1 MLPEVIPLNPKS
13 TVFVAN
19 VEGVSLAKPLTSETV
34 EVLLSALD
42 KFAVL
47 VFPNQVLTDE
57 QHIRF
62 SRYFGDLELATGDY
76 MKQDDRRLQME
87 LNDISNLDR
96 TGGKMGAA
104 DPKRLFSLGNM
115 LWHSDSSFKAIP
127 AQYSILSAKI
137 IPATEGDTEFAD
149 MRAAWRALDE
159 KTQQKCL
166 GQVTR
171 HSQLYSRGELGFTEF
186 REDQQ
191 EAMIPVRQALVR
203 RHPRTKN
210 ISLYLSAHAGII
222 EGWTV
227 PESRIFLKRLTE
239 HATQREF
246 TYRHQW
252 KVNDLVIW
260 DNQATMHRAMGY
272 DNKELRDMRRT
283 TIAGVTSS
291 LEEMP
296 ARVF

>member
-1 MLPEVIPLNPKS
+1 MPLKVTPLNPKLS
-13 TVFVAN
+13 DFVAK
-19 VEGVSLAKPLTSETV
+19 VEGISLSEPQTSETV
-34 EVLLSALD
+34 EALFNALD
-42 KFAVL
+42 TFAVL

-96 TGGKMGAA
+96 TGGKMEAA

-191 EAMIPVRQALVR
+191 EAMVPVRQALVR

-210 ISLYLSAHAGII
+210 SSLYLSAHAGLI

-227 PESRIFLKRLTE
+227 PESRIFLKRLAE

-246 TYRHQW
+246 VYRHKW
-252 KVNDLVIW
+252 SVNDLVIW
-260 DNQATMHRAMGY
+260 DNQATMHGAMGY
-272 DNKELRDMRRT
+272 HNKEVRDMRRT

-296 ARVF
+296 A

>member
-1 MLPEVIPLNPKS
+1 MSLEITSLNPKLS
-13 TVFVAN
+13 DFVAK
-19 VEGVSLAKPLTSETV
+19 VEGISLSEPQTSETV
-34 EVLLSALD
+34 EALFNALD
-42 KFAVL
+42 TFAVL

-149 MRAAWRALDE
+149 MRAAWNALDE

-191 EAMIPVRQALVR
+191 EAMVPVRQALVR

-210 ISLYLSAHAGII
+210 SSLYLSAHAGLI

-227 PESRIFLKRLTE
+227 PESRIFLKRLAE

-246 TYRHQW
+246 VYRHKW
-252 KVNDLVIW
+252 SVNDLVIW

-272 DNKELRDMRRT
+272 DNKEVRDMRRT

-296 ARVF
+296 A

>member
-1 MLPEVIPLNPKS
+1 MSLEITSLNPKLS
-13 TVFVAN
+13 DFVAK
-19 VEGVSLAKPLTSETV
+19 VEGISLSEPQTSETV
-34 EVLLSALD
+34 EALFNALD
-42 KFAVL
+42 TFAVL

-191 EAMIPVRQALVR
+191 EAMVPVRQALVR

-210 ISLYLSAHAGII
+210 SSLYLSAHAGLI

-227 PESRIFLKRLTE
+227 PESRIFLKRLAE

-246 TYRHQW
+246 VYRHKW
-252 KVNDLVIW
+252 SVNDLVIW

-272 DNKELRDMRRT
+272 DNKEVRDMRRT

-296 ARVF
+296 A